1 MLLDVQGL
9 RVSYGRLEAL
19 RGVSLRV
26 DDGEI
31 VALVGS
37 NGAGKTTLLRTISG
51 LCAPRSGSVTF
62 CGQDLLSLPTDR
74 RVGLGLVHVP
84 EGRRLFPGLSVRQNL
99 ELGAHQAR
107 DRAGMDE
114 RLDLV
119 ADRDNLVGVD
129 VVADRQLPRGDHALG
144 LEADVEED
152 LVLVDLHDGAA
163 DEVAVVEL
171 DDRAGDGVVEGE
183 GTEVVLD
190 HLPRDVVALRVEA
203 AEGLLRAGG
212 DGGGGRAGALVLVR
226 GGRGGIG
233 HGYGSPSR

>member
-119 ADRDNLVGVD
+119 MSLFPPVAKLAGTAAGLLSGGEQQMVAIGRGLMGRPRLLVMD
-129 VVADRQLPRGDHALG
+129 EPSLG
-144 LEADVEED
+144 LAPLVVETVIEAIATINRNGVSVLLVEQNATKALQISTRGYVLDLGQVVEEGSSAD
-152 LVLVDLHDGAA
+152 LLSSPR
-163 DEVAVVEL
+163 VVEAYL
-171 DDRAGDGVVEGE
+171 GGVLEG
-183 GTEVVLD
+183 
-190 HLPRDVVALRVEA
+190 
-203 AEGLLRAGG
+203 
-212 DGGGGRAGALVLVR
+212 
-226 GGRGGIG
+226 
-233 HGYGSPSR
+233 